1 MRADLRI
8 FIAGAAVVAGV
19 GTAASAQSEAD
30 GRVLAARRVAPDAVF
45 KIWIPDGEMRMIAW
59 DRDSLLVRGRIATGD
74 KFFVGGDARGMKF
87 GVEHPFSE
95 GSGGKSVIVV
105 YLPRRARVSVKTVTT
120 KVDAA
125 NVSGS
130 FYSVSGSMHLS
141 GAASSIEAETMT
153 GGLDL
158 DVTTPWLRAR
168 TGDGHLLLRGAP
180 EDVDVSTVAGTLDV
194 ATGAI
199 RRGQF
204 GSVSG
209 DIHYIG
215 APASGAIMEFSNHS
229 GNVELMLPRT
239 VSGVFSLTAITG
251 VIENGMSSVRP
262 TASQPRSVRFSLGRG
277 GSQVTVRTFKG
288 SIRLRPQ

>member
-1 MRADLRI
+1 MRADLRT
-8 FIAGAAVVAGV
+8 FIVATAVIACV
-19 GTAASAQSEAD
+19 GTRARAQSADD
-30 GRVLAARRVAPDAVF
+30 GRVLAARRVLPTAGL
-45 KIWIPDGEMRMIAW
+45 KIWIPDGEIRLVAW
-59 DRDSLLVRGRIATGD
+59 DRDSLLVRGRIARGD
-74 KFFVGGDARGMKF
+74 NFFIGGDAGGMKF
-87 GVEHPFSE
+87 GVEHPNSD
-95 GSGGKSVIVV
+95 GSGGKSAIVV
-105 YLPRRARVSVKTVTT
+105 YLPRQARVSLKTVTT
-120 KVDAA
+120 KIDATG
-125 NVSGS
+125 VSGW

-194 ATGAI
+194 ATTAI

-209 DIHYIG
+209 DIHYAA
-215 APASGAIMEFSNHS
+215 APASGAIMEFSSHS
-229 GNVELMLPRT
+229 GNVELILPRT
-239 VSGVFSLTAITG
+239 VSGVFSLTAIAG

-262 TASQPRSVRFSLGRG
+262 TASQPRSVRISMGRG